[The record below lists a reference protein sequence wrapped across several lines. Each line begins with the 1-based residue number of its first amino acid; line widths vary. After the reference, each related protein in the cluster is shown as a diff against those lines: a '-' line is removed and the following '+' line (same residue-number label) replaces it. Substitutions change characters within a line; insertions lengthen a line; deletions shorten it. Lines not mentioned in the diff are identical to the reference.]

1 MPHLRGGADD
11 GRRELSDRMAT
22 SGDGVAVH
30 FDLFAPGFADD
41 PYPQYAALRDADP
54 VHRSEL
60 LQGWIVTRFDDVG
73 KLVRNPTISSDIH
86 HATPNAL
93 TKMEL
98 AHLSEQ
104 PRASRT
110 VVLLDDPD
118 HARIRALMADPFRP
132 REIGQLRDQITR
144 RVDEALDRLRER
156 HGAGRIEFDLI
167 ADFAYPLPVEIF
179 SEMLGMPE
187 EDGPQFR
194 YWTQCVARTV
204 DPVMGQAEREE
215 CLRGLDAMYAYL
227 EDQADQKR
235 AAPTD
240 DLMSTL
246 VHAQIDGEGLSQED
260 LIAQLVTLY
269 MAGHEPTAALIGAGM
284 LALLR
289 APDQLA
295 RMQAEPDLLRNG
307 VSEFLRYDG
316 PNQFVRRIT
325 TVPTVVGDT
334 ELPAGSVLYASPASA
349 NRDPRRWGPDADQ
362 LLVDRPDASQH
373 LQFGAGIHA
382 CLGSHLARLQAEI
395 AFGAIF
401 ARLHDLELAGAPEW
415 NTRMFIRGLNA
426 LPVSCVIGEA
436 T

>member
-1 MPHLRGGADD
+1 MTP
-11 GRRELSDRMAT
+11 SDT
-22 SGDGVAVH
+22 DAVH
-30 FDLFAPGFADD
+30 FDLLAPGFAAD
-41 PYPQYAALRDADP
+41 PYPQYAALRDHDP

-73 KLVRNPTISSDIH
+73 KLLRNPTISSDIH

-93 TKMEL
+93 TRMEL

-132 REIGQLRDQITR
+132 REIERLRDQVTR
-144 RVDEALDRLRER
+144 RVDAALDRLREI
-156 HGAGRIEFDLI
+156 HGSGRVEFDLI

-204 DPVMGQAEREE
+204 DPVMPAAEREE

-227 EDQADQKR
+227 EDQADRKR
-235 AAPTD
+235 AAPVD

-246 VHAQIDGEGLSQED
+246 VHAQVDGAGLSQED

-269 MAGHEPTAALIGAGM
+269 MAGHEPTAALIGAGT

-295 RMQAEPDLLRNG
+295 RMRSEPELLRNG
-307 VSEFLRYDG
+307 VSELLRYDG

-325 TVPTVVGDT
+325 TVPTTIGDA

-349 NRDPRRWGPDADQ
+349 NRDPRRWGADADRVV
-362 LLVDRPDASQH
+362 VDRSDASQH

-395 AFGAIF
+395 AFAAIF
-401 ARLHDLELAGAPEW
+401 ARLHDLELAGEPEW
-415 NTRMFIRGLNA
+415 NTRMFIRGLHA
-426 LPVSCVIGEA
+426 LPISCVIA
-436 T
+436 PAAA

>member
-11 GRRELSDRMAT
+11 GRRELSDPMAT
-22 SGDGVAVH
+22 SDDGVAVH

-132 REIGQLRDQITR
+132 REIAQLREQITQ
-144 RVDEALDRLRER
+144 RVDDALDRLRER

-204 DPVMGQAEREE
+204 DPVMGQAERDE

-235 AAPTD
+235 AVPVD

-246 VHAQIDGEGLSQED
+246 VHAQVDGAGLSQED

-325 TVPTVVGDT
+325 TVPTVVGET

-362 LLVDRPDASQH
+362 LVVDRPDAGQH

-401 ARLHDLELAGAPEW
+401 ARLHDLELAGPPEW
-415 NTRMFIRGLNA
+415 NTRMFIRGLKA
-426 LPVSCVIGEA
+426 LPVSCVIGPA
-436 T
+436 R